1 MYHFGNRVSLGCSNF
16 CMLYRYTHKP
26 TCVHA
31 SVKFQSQAHNSWM
44 LTEGHHTYRF
54 GRNRRIERLKDGSDR
69 ILASI
74 EDLQNVKSAK
84 YEMMRR
90 QSSID
95 YMSTCCHK
103 YAGGRGAAAPVG
115 ELGSTGNII
124 PPEPWGNFLLRDT
137 VWTFFAR
144 CSISQ
149 LTG

>member
-44 LTEGHHTYRF
+44 LTERHHTYRF

-103 YAGGRGAAAPVG
+103 YAGGGGRRARRGIG
-115 ELGSTGNII
+115 EYGYHPPNLGAILTS
-124 PPEPWGNFLLRDT
+124 FLLRDT
-137 VWTFFAR
+137 VWTLR
-144 CSISQ
+144 SVV
-149 LTG
+149 